1 MTGVVSAGTQT
12 DADCSGSVD
21 ASSGSAR
28 RLLHWFLVFTKPA
41 GEALAQENLLRQGY
55 RVYYPRLLRPI
66 FHRGKWI
73 ERIVSLFP
81 RYLFIQ
87 VDPLEQSLSP
97 VRSTQ
102 GVASIVRFG
111 PEATVVPNAIVSDL
125 LRRAD
130 PLSGLH
136 RLARVPE
143 ALKAGS
149 PVNIIAGA
157 FEGLNGIFER
167 EVGEERVVVLLKLLG
182 QCTPVRLPSQYIAP
196 VVA

>member
-1 MTGVVSAGTQT
+1 MTGVVTAGTGT
-12 DADCSGSVD
+12 DADCSGSAD
-21 ASSGSAR
+21 PCNATAR
-28 RLLHWFLVFTKPA
+28 SLRHWFLVFTKPA
-41 GEALAQENLLRQGY
+41 GEAVAQENLQRQGY
-55 RVYYPRLLRPI
+55 RVYYPRLLRPT
-66 FHRGKWI
+66 FQRGKWI

-87 VDPLEQSLSP
+87 VDTLAQSLSP

-102 GVASIVRFG
+102 GVANIVRFG
-111 PEATVVPNAIVSDL
+111 PETAVVPNAIVSDL

-130 PLSGLH
+130 PESGLH
-136 RLARVPE
+136 RLARLPE
-143 ALKAGS
+143 TFKAGS

-182 QCTPVRLPSQYIAP
+182 QSTPVRIPSQYIAP
-196 VVA
+196 GIA